1 MDFSPV
7 LGQQSQNKIRSDFE
21 RVKNEHNKRQVDL
34 KLNKPLAPSHL
45 LNKDTENKD
54 PSESGQKAPLQAGI
68 SKLPVLAKSLRL
80 QMPSHFKQS
89 HHRWEEKP
97 LAGKAKKKKPCTR
110 PIPFNLS
117 QPKNTKIESK
127 SQLSVAASTKTHANK
142 PESRMLNVKH
152 TKHRAALS
160 STWDPTEDVRKN
172 HGKAAKKESHL
183 PGQLGPSNTLKKVV
197 AFSNVSSSS
206 TSGKADC
213 PSVQSA
219 LSAELRLGNMKLLS
233 LKETSTNSQTVQNS
247 EPIVVQKPP
256 NEKKDNFQSDPSAL
270 LSILQ
275 NEGID
280 VSSRAP
286 SSLQSRPYSYQPQR
300 VSVLK
305 SKQKPAPSSAGL
317 VRPGH
322 FSPDTAALQSIL
334 LTDGV
339 TAGAPVG
346 ATPRNSV
353 CPPGRGTSIYTA
365 QRVPVGKTPVEITG
379 GPVAALKK
387 TPQTK
392 WTPQRVPNPSYQP
405 MSAMKWHSSAQRSL
419 HKTPGFESCKSKLQ
433 KEEIVQ
439 RLFCDAE
446 DVQSVNVE
454 TEDLDAKNGEK
465 QLPIQASSKKVLF
478 EEKLTRGASDEEE
491 ETRETLLPEPPRE
504 SVIFMSTGKKLFR
517 VSRFDDTESWDQK
530 DHQGPV
536 LEPQNEP
543 KEHSELS
550 VGPEP
555 VHQIIPSAQRVQK
568 DLIAQK
574 PCSRSSAV
582 ALLRKRFPPLEEL
595 RLDEEVAFFISLS
608 LPSNNGCPP
617 PRPRCENPLA
627 VLLHFKESTAFLP
640 IRLDPL
646 YISSPC
652 SSPLN
657 E

>member
-1 MDFSPV
+1 MRSIHIWLSLNRTLLVCLQDLFLFS
-7 LGQQSQNKIRSDFE
+7 LFLH
-21 RVKNEHNKRQVDL
+21 RVKNEHNKRQVDQ

-54 PSESGQKAPLQAGI
+54 PSESGQKAPLQTGI

-117 QPKNTKIESK
+117 QPKNTKNESK

-142 PESRMLNVKH
+142 PEGRMLNVKH

-160 STWDPTEDVRKN
+160 STWDSTEDVQKY
-172 HGKAAKKESHL
+172 HGKAAKKETHL
-183 PGQLGPSNTLKKVV
+183 PGQS
-197 AFSNVSSSS
+197 
-206 TSGKADC
+206 
-213 PSVQSA
+213 
-219 LSAELRLGNMKLLS
+219 
-233 LKETSTNSQTVQNS
+233 
-247 EPIVVQKPP
+247 
-256 NEKKDNFQSDPSAL
+256 
-270 LSILQ
+270 
-275 NEGID
+275 
-280 VSSRAP
+280 
-286 SSLQSRPYSYQPQR
+286 
-300 VSVLK
+300 
-305 SKQKPAPSSAGL
+305 GL

-379 GPVAALKK
+379 AALKK

-405 MSAMKWHSSAQRSL
+405 MSAMVCIIALLKSCTLFLRATASVLLWFCFQKWHPSAQRSL
-419 HKTPGFESCKSKLQ
+419 HKTPGFEN
-433 KEEIVQ
+433 VQ
-439 RLFCDAE
+439 T
-446 DVQSVNVE
+446 VNVE
-454 TEDLDAKNGEK
+454 TEDLDARNCEK
-465 QLPIQASSKKVLF
+465 QLPIQASSVRNQICHSFFLICHLF
-478 EEKLTRGASDEEE
+478 KY
-491 ETRETLLPEPPRE
+491 P
-504 SVIFMSTGKKLFR
+504 
-517 VSRFDDTESWDQK
+517 
-530 DHQGPV
+530 
-536 LEPQNEP
+536 
-543 KEHSELS
+543 LS
-550 VGPEP
+550 FLVT
-555 VHQIIPSAQRVQK
+555 

-595 RLDEEVAFFISLS
+595 RLDEEVAFFISLP

-627 VLLHFKESTAFLP
+627 ITCLVY
-640 IRLDPL
+640 DC
-646 YISSPC
+646 YQC
-652 SSPLN
+652 LN
-657 E
+657 LSFPTYNNGFHS

>member
-21 RVKNEHNKRQVDL
+21 RVKNEHNKRQVDQ

-54 PSESGQKAPLQAGI
+54 PSESGQKAPVQAGI

-142 PESRMLNVKH
+142 PESRILNVKH

-160 STWDPTEDVRKN
+160 STWDSTEDVRKY

-183 PGQLGPSNTLKKVV
+183 PGQS
-197 AFSNVSSSS
+197 
-206 TSGKADC
+206 
-213 PSVQSA
+213 
-219 LSAELRLGNMKLLS
+219 
-233 LKETSTNSQTVQNS
+233 
-247 EPIVVQKPP
+247 
-256 NEKKDNFQSDPSAL
+256 EKKDNFQSDPSAL
-270 LSILQ
+270 LSILR

-322 FSPDTAALQSIL
+322 FSPDTAGLQCIL

-405 MSAMKWHSSAQRSL
+405 MSAMKWHPSAQRSL

-446 DVQSVNVE
+446 DVQTVNVE
-454 TEDLDAKNGEK
+454 TEVLDAKTGEK

-478 EEKLTRGASDEEE
+478 EEKLTRGASNEEE

-530 DHQGPV
+530 DQQGPV

-543 KEHSELS
+543 EEHSEPS

-555 VHQIIPSAQRVQK
+555 IHHIIPSAQRMQK

-627 VLLHFKESTAFLP
+627 VLLHFKESTEFLP

-646 YISSPC
+646 YISSQC
-652 SSPLN
+652 CSPLN

>member
-21 RVKNEHNKRQVDL
+21 RVKNEHNKRQVDQ

-54 PSESGQKAPLQAGI
+54 PSESGQKAPVQAGI

-142 PESRMLNVKH
+142 PESRILNVKH

-160 STWDPTEDVRKN
+160 STWDSTEDVRKY

-183 PGQLGPSNTLKKVV
+183 PGQS
-197 AFSNVSSSS
+197 
-206 TSGKADC
+206 
-213 PSVQSA
+213 
-219 LSAELRLGNMKLLS
+219 
-233 LKETSTNSQTVQNS
+233 
-247 EPIVVQKPP
+247 
-256 NEKKDNFQSDPSAL
+256 EKKDNFQSDPSAL
-270 LSILQ
+270 LSILR

-305 SKQKPAPSSAGL
+305 SKQKPAPSSGL

-322 FSPDTAALQSIL
+322 FSPDTAGLQCIL

-405 MSAMKWHSSAQRSL
+405 MSAMKWHPSAQRSL

-446 DVQSVNVE
+446 DVQTVNVE
-454 TEDLDAKNGEK
+454 TEVLDAKTGEK

-478 EEKLTRGASDEEE
+478 EEKLTRGASNEEE

-530 DHQGPV
+530 DQQGPV

-543 KEHSELS
+543 EEHSEPS

-555 VHQIIPSAQRVQK
+555 IHHIIPSAQRMQK

-627 VLLHFKESTAFLP
+627 VLLHFKESTEFLP

-646 YISSPC
+646 YISSQC
-652 SSPLN
+652 CSPLN